1 MIYMK
6 LSYCIAN
13 FIFRIKIMCCTGMSA
28 STYQYGKLMSRE
40 RFLKTAQR
48 KKNLN
53 KNKGEPCSMRIE
65 ALLEATLIRIRSEWR
80 RERDLAHDEEEE
92 VEEPASKRAN
102 FDNYDIDDF
111 EFDNGNDEEELE
123 SCFET
128 CTMIN
133 TKEFSTTKTQQVQL
147 WDDPEQVEDFFKK
160 VTAHNPNVCDNSSCI
175 ADTLN
180 NNINNNNKSINGDL
194 LTTST
199 SENIGNSCNAIDFD
213 DSFLDSVDEISSELT
228 SFTPNYDVNSF
239 TIDIDNIYKE
249 LFQNL
254 INVDSY
260 MKKTETTCT

>member
-1 MIYMK
+1 
-6 LSYCIAN
+6 
-13 FIFRIKIMCCTGMSA
+13 MCCTGMTS

-80 RERDLAHDEEEE
+80 RERDFTHYHEEEE
-92 VEEPASKRAN
+92 VEDEIYEPASKRAN
-102 FDNYDIDDF
+102 YDNYDINDF

-133 TKEFSTTKTQQVQL
+133 AKELSATSKSHQHQVQL

-160 VTAHNPNVCDNSSCI
+160 VTAHNSNTCESSSCI
-175 ADTLN
+175 ADSLN
-180 NNINNNNKSINGDL
+180 NNISNNNKNINGDL
-194 LTTST
+194 INTSST
-199 SENIGNSCNAIDFD
+199 SENIENSCNAIDFD

-254 INVDSY
+254 INVDY
-260 MKKTETTCT
+260 MKKAEATCT

>member
-1 MIYMK
+1 
-6 LSYCIAN
+6 
-13 FIFRIKIMCCTGMSA
+13 MS
-28 STYQYGKLMSRE
+28 SSSYQYGKTMSRE

-53 KNKGEPCSMRIE
+53 KTKGEPCSMRVE
-65 ALLEATLIRIRSEWR
+65 ALLEATLIRIRTELR
-80 RERDLAHDEEEE
+80 RDRHEEE
-92 VEEPASKRAN
+92 VDDEDYYEPANKRT
-102 FDNYDIDDF
+102 NYDNCEEAEDF
-111 EFDNGNDEEELE
+111 EFDTAGNEEEELE
-123 SCFET
+123 SCYET

-133 TKEFSTTKTQQVQL
+133 HHSKELSTNKPQQQVQL

-160 VTAHNPNVCDNSSCI
+160 VTACENPSYL

-180 NNINNNNKSINGDL
+180 NNNNSRNANNGD

-199 SENIGNSCNAIDFD
+199 SENVGSPLCNVIDFD

-228 SFTPNYDVNSF
+228 SFHSNCDVNSF
-239 TIDIDNIYKE
+239 TLDIDNIYKE

-260 MKKTETTCT
+260 MKKTETACT